1 MAPEANDPETILV
14 VDDYPINLRVL
25 IEYLGQ
31 SGYKTLVAE
40 DGEGA
45 LDQAAFARPDLILLD
60 VMMPGIDGFETC
72 RRLKKGDETQD
83 IPVIIMTA
91 LSETE
96 NKVQGFRS
104 GAVDY
109 ITKPFQQEEVLAR
122 IETHLTIQRQQRELK
137 DALSE
142 VKRLSGLL
150 PICSQCKKIRNDTGY
165 WERIEAYISH
175 RSDAQF
181 SHSLCPECA
190 EHLYPDIYHK
200 IKNRTE

>member
-1 MAPEANDPETILV
+1 MMRDPDARETILV
-14 VDDYPINLRVL
+14 VDDYPVNLRVL

-45 LDQAAFARPDLILLD
+45 LEQATFARPDLILLD

-72 RRLKKGDETQD
+72 RRLKVQDATRD

-96 NKVQGFRS
+96 HKFKGFQA

-109 ITKPFQQEEVLAR
+109 ITKPFQQEEVLMR
-122 IETHLTIQRQQRELK
+122 IATHLTLQRQQNELK
-137 DALSE
+137 EALAE

-150 PICSQCKKIRNDTGY
+150 PICAHCKKIRNDSGY
-165 WERIEAYISH
+165 WQQIEAYISE
-175 RSDAQF
+175 RSTAQF
-181 SHSLCPECA
+181 SHSICPECA
-190 EHLYPDIYHK
+190 EKLYPDVYLK
-200 IKNRTE
+200 IKNRVK